1 MDTSAVAV
9 LLIALALLFAA
20 ATPVLYAGWRRIT
33 AREGELQIWRAMH
46 RRGLRDEDT
55 AGADTQLARAV
66 RRCVLCP
73 SIPECEAW
81 LASGAREGVERFCPN
96 AGLFNDLEGRRK
108 QP

>member
-1 MDTSAVAV
+1 MDMSATVV
-9 LLIALALLFAA
+9 LLIALALLLAA
-20 ATPVLYAGWRRIT
+20 ATPAVYAGWRRIT
-33 AREGELQIWRAMH
+33 AREGELQIWRALH
-46 RRGLRDEDT
+46 RRGLGDDDT
-55 AGADTQLARAV
+55 AGASTQLARAV

-96 AGLFNDLEGRRK
+96 AGLFSDLEGRKK